1 MEKNDPLDA
10 ENLKRVKR
18 AGRWIA
24 TAGLTMIAFAA
35 WLIWGLPGLLIIL
48 GVPAAAVGV
57 GAMHVVAQAENEK
70 AASDYIK
77 KKMGIN

>member
-24 TAGLTMIAFAA
+24 TVGLTMIAFAM
-35 WLIWGLPGLLIIL
+35 WLIWGLPGLLIAL
-48 GVPAAAVGV
+48 GVPATAVGV
-57 GAMHVVAQAENEK
+57 SAIHATVEAEKEK
-70 AASDYIK
+70 VASDFIK
-77 KKMGIN
+77 KKMGLN